1 MAYYDYDFDSLFKF
15 YTENDDMMDKLE
27 ERLKEQGLEL
37 FELDNYDTKT
47 QLLITEIMLS
57 LKSEVETG
65 VSTKTLTENPKH
77 RFMNCRCRACN
88 KIVSI
93 DFNIRVVIMDS
104 IFDVLIDKGY
114 FMPQKEVVITEHEC
128 SGKEFAKN
136 AIMDI
141 IGESENSPKGA
152 DFYITIADEDML
164 GESIKV

>member
-15 YTENDDMMDKLE
+15 YTENDEMMDKLE
-27 ERLKEQGLEL
+27 AILKEQGLDL
-37 FELDNYDTKT
+37 FELDNYDTET

-57 LKSEVETG
+57 LKSEAETG
-65 VSTKTLTENPKH
+65 VSTESLTENPKH

-88 KIVSI
+88 KIISI
-93 DFNIRVVIMDS
+93 DYNIRSFIIDS

-114 FMPQKEVVITEHEC
+114 FIPQKEVVITEHEC
-128 SGKEFAKN
+128 IGKEFAKN

-141 IGESENSPKGA
+141 IGESEVSPKNA

-164 GESIKV
+164 GTELKA

>member
-15 YTENDDMMDKLE
+15 YTENDEMMDKLE

-65 VSTKTLTENPKH
+65 VSTKILTENPKH

-88 KIVSI
+88 KIISI
-93 DFNIRVVIMDS
+93 DFNIRAVIMDS
-104 IFDVLIDKGY
+104 IFDVIIDKGY
-114 FMPQKEVVITEHEC
+114 CMPQKEVVITEHEC

-136 AIMDI
+136 AIMDV
-141 IGESENSPKGA
+141 IGESEVSPKGA

-164 GESIKV
+164 GTELKG